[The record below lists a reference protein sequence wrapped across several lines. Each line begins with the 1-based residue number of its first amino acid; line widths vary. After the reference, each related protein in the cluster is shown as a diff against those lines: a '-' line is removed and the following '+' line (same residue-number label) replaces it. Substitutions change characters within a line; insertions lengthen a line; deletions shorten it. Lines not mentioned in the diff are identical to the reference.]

1 MADVT
6 SLTSPSPGLSA
17 TPFLIK
23 SFEFYSPK
31 EPANVKQKILYRSV
45 VLMID
50 YNRKSFVYKQPIDD
64 RMGILGID
72 YDQKNS

>member
-6 SLTSPSPGLSA
+6 SLTPPSPGLSA
-17 TPFLIK
+17 ALFPIK
-23 SFEFYSPK
+23 RFESYSPK
-31 EPANVKQKILYRSV
+31 ETANVKIKILYCSI

-50 YNRKSFVYKQPIDD
+50 HNGKSFVYRQPIDD

-72 YDQKNS
+72 YDQRNS